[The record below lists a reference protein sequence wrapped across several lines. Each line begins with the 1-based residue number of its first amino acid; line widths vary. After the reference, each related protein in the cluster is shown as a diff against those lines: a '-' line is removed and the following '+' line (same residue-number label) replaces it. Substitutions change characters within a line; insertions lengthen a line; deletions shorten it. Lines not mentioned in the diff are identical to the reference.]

1 MMASQRENRK
11 LHPPENAEHFSGLKH
26 VMAKID

>member
-1 MMASQRENRK
+1 MAEIEMKNQK
-11 LHPPENAEHFSGLKH
+11 PFPPENAKHFSGLKH

>member
-1 MMASQRENRK
+1 MVTVHLGNQV
-11 LHPPENAEHFSGLKH
+11 LLPPENAEHFSGLKH

>member
-1 MMASQRENRK
+1 MVAIHSDKQV
-11 LHPPENAEHFSGLKH
+11 LLPPENAEHFSGLKH

>member
-1 MMASQRENRK
+1 MMASEREDRN
-11 LHPPENAEHFSGLKH
+11 PPENAEHFSGLKH

>member
-1 MMASQRENRK
+1 MASQMANREQD
-11 LHPPENAEHFSGLKH
+11 PPENAEHFSGLKH